1 MATIDQL
8 QIEINANASS
18 AERAVD
24 NLISK
29 LHGLNNALNLKF
41 GENLTSSLH
50 NLSDSLQTVSDAVN
64 SIDVGRMKDVSGAL
78 RSLATQGRNLA
89 GLSRAADGVTKS
101 MGNVTEKA
109 RETAKTLA
117 TKFNIKGS
125 GNLEELTK
133 GVEQFYNA
141 ADNPEAARKALDYVK
156 ELVSEYGTYAE
167 RLDDFQE
174 KVSKAIR
181 SADKRIPQGAYKEF
195 ADGDI
200 NRLRGLMGISNTK
213 NNKGMDMSDLAN
225 QIKQQFGT
233 NFEIKDD
240 MSAMAD
246 MAEYL
251 IDARLSAVSVGEA
264 MSQIPAYAEQVNQ
277 LFKDIAEQA
286 GIIVSNVSQMNEPL
300 LWMEEFDGEN
310 VSMMQEAATSM
321 QNIAQG
327 AANAAPQLQN
337 VSESFGKVND
347 TGTIF
352 ENIVSG
358 LQSLNNVSQMPDFT
372 SVRVLADS
380 VNKLS
385 GDNVQ
390 RAAASLPQIGTAIQ
404 SLNGVTVPNLEGLD
418 TLAQGLRA
426 LGSKTVVNAANSLP
440 HLVNAL
446 SKIQNI
452 DLGKNIGGIVELS
465 NAIRQ
470 FGYKSATAAAD
481 NIPRITTAFMD
492 MARTLSRAPA
502 VSENTIR
509 LAQAMGQLAANGGRV
524 YSGLGRASK
533 GLNLFNGG
541 ATRARKTT
549 QSLASVIGKITAT
562 YWLLFR
568 ALGKVKQA
576 IDLAS
581 DLTEVQNVVDQTFKG
596 ESEKMNEFAKTAI
609 QNFGMSQLMAKEVGS
624 RFQAMGTAMEI
635 PNRAIAKTSQFL
647 ADNSR
652 MYGKSAQSMADM
664 SIELTKLSADM
675 ASFYNKD
682 YAEVAEDMEA
692 IFTGQT
698 RPLRQ
703 YGLDLTNATLKQ
715 WAMNNGLNANIKT
728 MSQAEKTLLR
738 YQYVMAQTG
747 AAQGDFLRTSD
758 TWANQTRMLKENF
771 KELGIVIGKTF
782 INAFK
787 PAVKAMNAFLQKV
800 TSFAEQVFNALG
812 QIFGWKVE
820 IDATGIADDYE
831 DAAGAA
837 DNLADGTGDA
847 AKNAKELNKQLAGF
861 DRLNNLTTPK
871 NNDGGGSG
879 GSGSGAG
886 GAGGGA
892 GGEDGYVEAHFEKI
906 ESDIKDLET
915 LGGAISEALSK
926 AMEGIKWNEIY
937 AKASGFGKGL
947 ANFMNGL
954 FAGNKGK
961 RLFKNLGKTVAGAI
975 NSVFIAWN
983 TWSKTIK
990 WASIGAN
997 IKKGVVEFLKT
1008 WKPKIAGSAFGNFV
1022 SGLAN
1027 GLYSAV
1033 SDRNAWS
1040 LLGDKISEGINAFL
1054 LSMNAVNKKTGKT
1067 GWEALFLGIW
1077 DTFSGMAEALS
1088 KVLENP
1094 DNWKMLIDGIGKG
1107 IKAVL
1112 KDIAQNPDKL
1122 KNIIEAA
1129 TFITLGKAI
1138 AGFILKNLTVGS
1150 ISLTLGKLTIEG
1162 IKNLAVATGIPA
1174 AIGKMLN
1181 NALDTLSLK
1190 LSSLKVALA
1199 KGAKTVIS
1207 GFTETLPQMIAS
1219 ALGVSADAVTLVGG
1233 TALSVA
1239 LGLVIGVKLTKIA
1252 IKNKWFDKFEEFIK
1266 KLKKDIANFKLP
1278 GSGEKAVTMDGREI
1292 TLHYSL
1298 RTKIDNLKWKF
1309 GNINIEKFWKDF
1321 LDKFFNF
1328 DLTKA
1333 FAKKTKEKFND
1344 AKNGNNAFEIG
1355 SDIFEGIML
1364 GFTTAFTAI
1373 SEPFLD
1379 FFNWVWEG
1387 IKKVFGIKSPAKK
1400 MKPLGKNIVLGIIEG
1415 FSDVDFVTEFKKW
1428 LNSIWDKLTSS
1439 VTDIALEATVT
1450 FDTKK
1455 KDVKEWF
1462 STIKKWWDESKR
1474 DLKTAITKSTTF
1486 KTVKGWFKTIQGWWA
1501 DARHTLSIVIDTT
1514 RATMQNMWTTITSF
1528 FSKKTLYVDTEG
1540 HSTSKGGS
1548 SFATGGV
1555 FKNGKW
1561 HGLPQFASG
1570 GLPTH
1575 GSMFVAGEHGSEVVG
1590 HIGGQTEVLNQSQ
1603 LASVMYSAV
1612 TSAMAQQNAILIKQN
1627 EILTG
1632 ILSKDYGISTKDI
1645 FNATRSEA
1653 TSYYNRTGR
1662 PAFEG

>member
-225 QIKQQFGT
+225 QINQQFGT

-446 SKIQNI
+446 SKIQSI
-452 DLGKNIGGIVELS
+452 DLSKNIGGIVELS

-915 LGGAISEALSK
+915 LGATIANAIADAL
-926 AMEGIKWNEIY
+926 EGINWEEDVY
-937 AKASGFGKGL
+937 PKAEKFGKGL
-947 ANFMNGL
+947 ADFMNGL
-954 FAGNKGK
+954 FAGEAGE
-961 RLFKNLGKTVAGAI
+961 RLFKSLGTTIAGAI
-975 NSVFIAWN
+975 NTVFIAWD
-983 TWSKTIK
+983 TWNDTIK
-990 WASIGAN
+990 WASIGKN
-997 IKKGVVEFLKT
+997 IKKGAVKFLKT
-1008 WKPKIAGSAFGNFV
+1008 WQPEIAGEAFGGFV

-1027 GLYSAV
+1027 ALYSAV
-1033 SDRNAWS
+1033 SDKSAWS
-1040 LLGDKISEGINAFL
+1040 LLGDKIGTGIKSFLDTMDKVNPKTGLTGWQALGATAVGITEGI
-1054 LSMNAVNKKTGKT
+1054 G
-1067 GWEALFLGIW
+1067 EAI
-1077 DTFSGMAEALS
+1077 EKALS
-1088 KVLENP
+1088 K
-1094 DNWKMLIDGIGKG
+1094 IDIGQVFNG
-1107 IKAVL
+1107 LWSAIKTFFNGLTSDSVTGFIGL
-1112 KDIAQNPDKL
+1112 
-1122 KNIIEAA
+1122 AA
-1129 TFITLGKAI
+1129 FTTLGNAI
-1138 AGFILKNLTVGS
+1138 KGAITSKVAGGAGIALSLPMTIGVIVASAIGVSTSDGNSLKENLFYSVAAAVAGAALVKS
-1150 ISLTLGKLTIEG
+1150 PLGLTLGIPFAVTALIKWAGADNDKNGKSNFHDAWNDFWNG
-1162 IKNLAVATGIPA
+1162 I
-1174 AIGKMLN
+1174 
-1181 NALDTLSLK
+1181 
-1190 LSSLKVALA
+1190 
-1199 KGAKTVIS
+1199 
-1207 GFTETLPQMIAS
+1207 TLPGG
-1219 ALGVSADAVTLVGG
+1219 GVTG
-1233 TALSVA
+1233 
-1239 LGLVIGVKLTKIA
+1239 
-1252 IKNKWFDKFEEFIK
+1252 FD
-1266 KLKKDIANFKLP
+1266 
-1278 GSGEKAVTMDGREI
+1278 G
-1292 TLHYSL
+1292 
-1298 RTKIDNLKWKF
+1298 
-1309 GNINIEKFWKDF
+1309 
-1321 LDKFFNF
+1321 
-1328 DLTKA
+1328 
-1333 FAKKTKEKFND
+1333 KE
-1344 AKNGNNAFEIG
+1344 
-1355 SDIFEGIML
+1355 
-1364 GFTTAFTAI
+1364 
-1373 SEPFLD
+1373 
-1379 FFNWVWEG
+1379 
-1387 IKKVFGIKSPAKK
+1387 
-1400 MKPLGKNIVLGIIEG
+1400 
-1415 FSDVDFVTEFKKW
+1415 
-1428 LNSIWDKLTSS
+1428 
-1439 VTDIALEATVT
+1439 
-1450 FDTKK
+1450 
-1455 KDVKEWF
+1455 
-1462 STIKKWWDESKR
+1462 
-1474 DLKTAITKSTTF
+1474 
-1486 KTVKGWFKTIQGWWA
+1486 
-1501 DARHTLSIVIDTT
+1501 HTLSIPITTILQNPKILFEKKDTNHASSGGSDIPLSIQGTIRINKMIDELAATDKVIDGTVAKIYKAEMGNIPEEQRTIPGVADFIKAKAENLAKEERTIPGVIDFRTT
-1514 RATMQNMWTTITSF
+1514 QYKNQEISKTNPVTIPGVAEFEKWKKAKEFDSKISQLEAVFDKHSKNKKSFSNDVDGMKAILTNKKKDPKKFSNDISGMKAILTKKEKSSNFNNTLPNMTAEITKVNIPANIRSIPGVYDF
-1528 FSKKTLYVDTEG
+1528 YAHKAK
-1540 HSTSKGGS
+1540 
-1548 SFATGGV
+1548 GGV

-1561 HGLPQFASG
+1561 GNIPQFASG